1 MSAVSNEFFDWIN
14 ESIDFGFERFNSGH
28 YEPVILLALES
39 DERRVYELDNDNQ
52 TQEEDLAVGRGVISK
67 IREGKFYAL
76 IRDGYVSSH
85 EGDELDAIV
94 VEAGQRGG
102 ASVVMAQAY
111 EETEA
116 DGIGKLGYVLFP
128 STTMNLWD
136 EPHPKSVVRRPGPA
150 ARTGKRAKK
159 IQPHEIHTLEDLALY
174 ATSFQLNQI
183 QDGESTV
190 GFYLIDHEGEI
201 HNVVSETEDGVFTPG
216 MKDGAENFIADFD
229 TGMMYA
235 MTYLSHM
242 MLDGVEQHVVVAEV
256 GQRNG
261 QALMYVRKFQLA
273 ETGKIARAGRPILFK
288 EIDHLWNTSEQS
300 TDA

>member
-1 MSAVSNEFFDWIN
+1 VSAVSNEFFDWIN
-14 ESIDFGFERFNSGH
+14 ESIDFGFERFNSGD
-28 YEPVILLALES
+28 YEPVIVLALES

-52 TQEEDLAVGRGVISK
+52 TQEEDLAVGRGIIAR

-111 EETEA
+111 EETEE

-128 STTMNLWD
+128 STTVNLWN
-136 EPHPKSVVRRPGPA
+136 EPHPGPA
-150 ARTGKRAKK
+150 SRTRKRAKK
-159 IQPHEIHTLEDLALY
+159 IQPHEIHTLEDLAFY

-183 QDGESTV
+183 QAGDSTV

-201 HNVVSETEDGVFTPG
+201 HNVVSETEDGVFLPE
-216 MKDGAENFIADFD
+216 MKDSAETFIADFD
-229 TGMMYA
+229 AGVMYA
-235 MTYLSHM
+235 MTYLLHM
-242 MLDGVEQHVVVAEV
+242 MLDEVEQHVVVAEV

-273 ETGKIARAGRPILFK
+273 ETGKIARAGRPIVLK
-288 EIDHLWNTSEQS
+288 EIDHLWDTSEQP
-300 TDA
+300 TEA